1 MLQPAGEACS
11 LKHGAACSLSCI
23 WHCFLS
29 IACMAL
35 SLGKPGPQPCG
46 GLPGAQGHTGQRL
59 KALLVETWSVGFWGG
74 SRTGEDPG
82 CWEVRMS
89 LLLHGRQRV
98 GPSPE
103 ELGLE
108 ASQPLYLPT
117 LRQFRTALPELPL
130 ATSVLQVTQTPA
142 RQQVGL
148 GLGAGGHCAC

>member
-1 MLQPAGEACS
+1 MWGFGEAAG
-11 LKHGAACSLSCI
+11 LGRTLAAGRSGCPSCCTGGRGWDPVLS
-23 WHCFLS
+23 
-29 IACMAL
+29 
-35 SLGKPGPQPCG
+35 
-46 GLPGAQGHTGQRL
+46 
-59 KALLVETWSVGFWGG
+59 
-74 SRTGEDPG
+74 
-82 CWEVRMS
+82 
-89 LLLHGRQRV
+89 
-98 GPSPE
+98 E